1 MSKNTR
7 SSLDLHATPISELQY
22 KSSRQQMKDE
32 LQLEQIIHDKF
43 TRHSD
48 NGDAEKWLSQT
59 VTQFKQYELST
70 SDQLQALPYLLED
83 IAYLW
88 YVEHMDLITSF
99 ESFNKLFLQQFS
111 STSSTVRSNTPT
123 ETVMPSVVASSS
135 LLTSH

>member
-1 MSKNTR
+1 
-7 SSLDLHATPISELQY
+7 
-22 KSSRQQMKDE
+22 
-32 LQLEQIIHDKF
+32 
-43 TRHSD
+43 

-99 ESFNKLFLQQFS
+99 ASFNKLFLQQFS
-111 STSSTVRSNTPT
+111 STSSTV
-123 ETVMPSVVASSS
+123 
-135 LLTSH
+135 